1 MMANAFRPVNFP
13 SPNPEPTR
21 NDMTSPATPR
31 SSAGAQLEQPRT
43 VDDATTPTR
52 ASFHASMSSQKPL
65 PSSPFPQAV
74 QVPNSSS
81 SPVGMNEREG
91 SGQPANDD
99 VEMDGSSVGQ
109 ADAGSTGHEA
119 DILEEAGSDEDSPN
133 ADGSRSSKKKKS
145 QRFYC
150 TEFPPCNL
158 SFTRSEHLARHIRY
172 VGHCRIPVLLGRRCV
187 ANLDHCAANI
197 LARGHSSVTVRGAF
211 PDWTIYGS
219 TPRLYISTKTFLSI
233 P

>member
-1 MMANAFRPVNFP
+1 MA
-13 SPNPEPTR
+13 
-21 NDMTSPATPR
+21 SPATPR
-31 SSAGAQLEQPRT
+31 SSAGAQLEQPRPA
-43 VDDATTPTR
+43 DDATTPTR

-81 SPVGMNEREG
+81 PGGMNEREG

-99 VEMDGSSVGQ
+99 IEMDGSSVGQ

-119 DILEEAGSDEDSPN
+119 DIQEEAGSDEDSPN

-172 VGHCRIPVLLGRRCV
+172 VERCRIPVLSG
-187 ANLDHCAANI
+187 
-197 LARGHSSVTVRGAF
+197 
-211 PDWTIYGS
+211 
-219 TPRLYISTKTFLSI
+219 RLYVSN
-233 P
+233 